1 VRGNLNNPLSK
12 TQTNPSTIAVKSFF
26 RGLPIAGLSAAGVI
40 AVTNGNLWLVA
51 LTSFAIN
58 RLWASNVRAMR
69 EDVGRNYFAA
79 GAMCGSV
86 IAVWLLR

>member
-1 VRGNLNNPLSK
+1 MIRSP
-12 TQTNPSTIAVKSFF
+12 TNSALCAAAFL

-40 AVTNGNLWLVA
+40 AIQQRNLWLVA
-51 LTSFAIN
+51 ATSFCIN

-69 EDVGRNYFAA
+69 SDGVGRNFFAA
-79 GAMCGSV
+79 GAACGSV